1 MTGQKDFSLVNNV
14 REASGN
20 GNLILLNIST
30 QCDFLLCQNLI
41 YMELENEHVS
51 VLGRVRSY
59 LTNGFQFVRLHDFS
73 SSFRRVSFGI
83 PQQYL
88 SMKAEEM
95 E

>member
-1 MTGQKDFSLVNNV
+1 M

-41 YMELENEHVS
+41 YMESL
-51 VLGRVRSY
+51 LGRVRSY

-73 SSFRRVSFGI
+73 SSFCRVSFGI

-88 SMKAEEM
+88 SMKAEET